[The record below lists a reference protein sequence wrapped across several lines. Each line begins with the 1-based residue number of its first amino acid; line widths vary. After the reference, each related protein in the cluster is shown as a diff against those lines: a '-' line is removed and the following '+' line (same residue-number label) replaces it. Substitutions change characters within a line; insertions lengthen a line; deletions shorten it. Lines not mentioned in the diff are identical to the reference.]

1 MGLNDPIADLLTRIR
16 NGQMAR
22 HRTVKVPAS
31 KIKVEIVRILKDE
44 GFVED
49 FGVSQ
54 DSVQGTI
61 EIDLKY
67 AESGTPAISGMQ
79 RISGGARRIYRGKG
93 EIPSVLNGL
102 GITILSTS
110 KGVMT
115 GSGCRRAGI
124 GGEVLCS
131 IW

>member
-1 MGLNDPIADLLTRIR
+1 MNDPIADLLTRLR
-16 NGQMAR
+16 NGQMAK

-49 FGVSQ
+49 FGVSK

-67 AESGTPAISGMQ
+67 ADSGTPAISGMK
-79 RISGGARRIYRGKG
+79 RISGGSRRIYSGKD

-115 GSGCRRAGI
+115 GNGCRRAGI

>member
-1 MGLNDPIADLLTRIR
+1 MSMTDPIADLLTRIR

-31 KIKVEIVRILKDE
+31 RIKVEIVRILKDE

-54 DSVQGTI
+54 DSTQGTI

-67 AESGTPAISGMQ
+67 SEAGEPAISGLE
-79 RISGGARRIYRGKG
+79 RVSRAGRRVYCSRS

-102 GITILSTS
+102 GLTLVSTS
-110 KGVMT
+110 QGLMT
-115 GSGCRRAGI
+115 GSACRRAGL

-131 IW
+131 VW